1 MNKKYIVRVV
11 ANQKENVPDDLVSF
25 NEELEVALCNSLG
38 ISDHILL

>member
-1 MNKKYIVRVV
+1 MDKKYIVRVV

-38 ISDHILL
+38 ISDHIIL